1 MQPFNGD
8 AVVRV
13 YCWYTV
19 YYNLSL
25 TIIPLDGKIQQKA
38 KMGKMGRFAWRLA
51 EEPCLMQNCIVN
63 S

>member
-13 YCWYTV
+13 YCLYTV

-25 TIIPLDGKIQQKA
+25 TIIPLDGKNQQKV
-38 KMGKMGRFAWRLA
+38 KMGKMGRFA
-51 EEPCLMQNCIVN
+51 
-63 S
+63 